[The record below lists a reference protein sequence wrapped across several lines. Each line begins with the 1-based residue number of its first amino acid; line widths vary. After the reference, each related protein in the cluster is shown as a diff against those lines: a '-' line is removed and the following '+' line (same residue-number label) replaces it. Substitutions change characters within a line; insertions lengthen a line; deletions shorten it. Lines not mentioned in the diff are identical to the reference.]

1 MLKSVKYLAGAMIA
15 AFAINA
21 SATIVIDPFTA
32 AQTVSDT
39 NSGASGQ
46 TSALADASIYG
57 GSREIFVNETLQ
69 TLSTGVAVTPGSSTD
84 LTSGVKATV
93 DGSGLYSFNSESRSS
108 GTTTVRWDGVAN
120 GLFTDLSLGLDLT
133 GYSNFTYTIYNSDA
147 GFTLSFSLFS
157 TTGDYSTITFTSID
171 AITSVT
177 TQYTPI
183 SAFLLSSGTYGIFTV
198 TNSGFDSSDLATI
211 GALQATATG
220 GASLDFSIGAV
231 SVVPEPESLALVGL
245 GLLGIAALRR
255 RKTS

>member
-39 NSGASGQ
+39 TAGGAGNISVF
-46 TSALADASIYG
+46 ADASIYG
-57 GSREIFVNETLQ
+57 GSREILVNETF
-69 TLSTGVAVTPGSSTD
+69 TSGSDS
-84 LTSGVKATV
+84 LLSGVKATV
-93 DGSGLYSFNSESRSS
+93 DGGRFSYSADSGSS
-108 GTTTVRWDGVAN
+108 GTTTIRWDGKAN
-120 GLFTDLSLGLDLT
+120 GLFTDLNLGLDLT
-133 GYSNFTYTIYNSDA
+133 GYSSFTYTIYESDA
-147 GFTLSFSLFS
+147 GFTVSFTLFS
-157 TTGDYSTITFTSID
+157 TSGDYSTITFTSID

-177 TQYTPI
+177 TQVTPI

-198 TNSGFDSSDLATI
+198 VNSGFDSLDLATI
-211 GALQATATG
+211 GAIEATATG

-231 SVVPEPESLALVGL
+231 SAVPEPESLALVGL